1 MRSVDEEGRDRNPS
15 RTEWVY
21 KSQPKSDRLP
31 HHRILVVDD
40 HEDVRDYLILMLTL
54 GGHEVESA
62 GNGLEALE
70 AAERMRPNIIFLDI
84 QMPKLSGV
92 EVCRRLRER
101 PWAQTTHI
109 YAVTGLDRAEDH
121 LRSRLSGFDGH
132 LVKPVD
138 PEVIDRLVSRA
149 PSTLWRA
156 EPLQG

>member
-1 MRSVDEEGRDRNPS
+1 MEWMR
-15 RTEWVY
+15 
-21 KSQPKSDRLP
+21 KSQPKTDRLQ

-40 HEDVRDYLILMLTL
+40 HEDVRDYLVLMLGM
-54 GGHEVESA
+54 GGHEVDSA
-62 GNGLEALE
+62 ADGVEAL
-70 AAERMRPNIIFLDI
+70 AVAERLQPDIIFLDI

-101 PWAQTTHI
+101 PWAQTTYI

-138 PEVIDRLVSRA
+138 PLIIDQLVSRA
-149 PSTLWRA
+149 LSKLWKS